1 MDFKIKSSLS
11 QPHKNLH
18 PMNMGGDFIAACKK
32 SSADQ
37 NITTVGR
44 PKARA
49 KRVKTTQEKGC
60 QGLDKVQTDIACTTA
75 AEPNLGVC
83 TFLHAALESSNGER
97 LFHAL
102 LNL

>member
-1 MDFKIKSSLS
+1 
-11 QPHKNLH
+11 
-18 PMNMGGDFIAACKK
+18 MNMGVFIAACKK
-32 SSADQ
+32 VQ
-37 NITTVGR
+37 QTRTLPLLEGQR
-44 PKARA
+44 PEQ

-60 QGLDKVQTDIACTTA
+60 QGLDKVQTEIVCTA

-83 TFLHAALESSNGER
+83 TFLHAALESSIGER